1 MSLPPEIEPSDGLA
15 VDYVLGELGHDEAV
29 AFEQRL
35 AAEPELAREVE
46 RLRAVLG
53 LVPYAKAVE
62 PPPHLRAAVLRAAD
76 QARKGRRTRMRP
88 TWNMLGLA
96 AAAVLVLALGIDS
109 YRLRQELRLQRTV
122 TAMLQE
128 PNIVLSF
135 ALRGTGTGSGA
146 IGTVKLDLD
155 AKKGAV
161 AVERLPSLPP
171 GQVYRLW
178 ALVAD
183 KDVPCGDFGVN
194 PEGRIVSQFA
204 VPVDSYKAPISK
216 LYVTVEPTPAPP
228 RPSGPTVM
236 TSV

>member
-1 MSLPPEIEPSDGLA
+1 MSVPPEIEATEGLA
-15 VDYVLGELGHDEAV
+15 VDYVLGELAEDDAR

-35 AAEPELAREVE
+35 DADPELAREVE

-76 QARKGRRTRMRP
+76 QARKAKRVRIRP
-88 TWNMLGLA
+88 AWSTYGLA
-96 AAAVLVLALGIDS
+96 AAAVLALALGIDS
-109 YRLRQELRLQRTV
+109 YRLRRELRLQQTV

-135 ALRGTGTGSGA
+135 GLHGTGSGSGA

-155 AKKGAV
+155 AKKGAL
-161 AVERLPSLPP
+161 AVEHLPALPS

-178 ALVAD
+178 ALVAG
-183 KDVPCGDFGVN
+183 KDVPCGDFGAN
-194 PEGRIVSQFA
+194 AAGTIVSQFA
-204 VPVDSYKAPISK
+204 VPVDSYVAPISK
-216 LYVTVEPTPAPP
+216 LYVTVEPTPPP
-228 RPSGPTVM
+228 PHPSGPTVM